1 MQYIA
6 NGLPIARLA
15 QIVPKRFA
23 ARAVDRNRV
32 RRIVREVFRLRQQK
46 WSGYDCV
53 FRLRAAF
60 DPAKPIADVLA
71 ALLDPGP

>member
-6 NGLPIARLA
+6 NGLAFARLA

-32 RRIVREVFRLRQQK
+32 RRVVREGFRLRQAK

-53 FRLRAAF
+53 FRLRAPY
-60 DPAKPIADVLA
+60 DPAQPLA
-71 ALLDPGP
+71 ATLALLLDPGP